1 MSSTLD
7 ESVLVLVV
15 VEDRDAKDAVV
26 AFFVGSVALGGGGGA
41 GSCLASDICSGA
53 GDGLA
58 LAVDVGSEI
67 AANASMA
74 LTTRD
79 PRARGAKGANL
90 VMANPR

>member
-1 MSSTLD
+1 MD